1 MHLPVARSECVIR
14 SRRFAIL
21 PSILA
26 GLLILTGCQKPPEPA
41 AAVRIEHEVMPRPFQ
56 VGVSTITL
64 RLMDASGRPIDGA
77 RIHLEG
83 MMTHPGMRSSFS
95 EAREA
100 GSGRYESSLE
110 FGMAGDW
117 IVLLRI
123 TLPNGQ
129 KLDRQIDVKGVLP
142 A

>member
-1 MHLPVARSECVIR
+1 MIC

-26 GLLILTGCQKPPEPA
+26 GLLVLIGCQKPPEPA
-41 AAVRIEHEVMPRPFQ
+41 TAVRIEHEVTPKPFH
-56 VGVSTITL
+56 VGVSTIALKLT
-64 RLMDASGRPIDGA
+64 DAGGQPIDGA

-83 MMTHPGMRSSFS
+83 TMTHPGMRTSFG

-100 GSGRYESSLE
+100 GSGRYQSSLE

-117 IVLLRI
+117 VVLLRI

-129 KLDRQIDVKGVLP
+129 KLERQIDVKGVLP

>member
-1 MHLPVARSECVIR
+1 MHLQVARGECVIC

-21 PSILA
+21 PSLLA
-26 GLLILTGCQKPPEPA
+26 GLLLLAGCPKPTEPA
-41 AAVRIEHEVMPRPFQ
+41 SAVRIEHEVLPRPFQ

-64 RLMDASGRPIDGA
+64 TLMDAGGRPIDGA
-77 RIHLEG
+77 RIRLEG
-83 MMTHPGMRSSFS
+83 MMTHPGMRPSFS

-100 GSGRYESSLE
+100 GSGRYQSSIE